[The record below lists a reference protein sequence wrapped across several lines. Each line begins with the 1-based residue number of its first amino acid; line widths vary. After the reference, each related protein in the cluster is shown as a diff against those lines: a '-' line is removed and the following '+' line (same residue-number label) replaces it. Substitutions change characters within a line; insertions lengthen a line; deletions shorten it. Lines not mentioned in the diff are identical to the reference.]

1 MRFRIP
7 QILAVLAAVSGFG
20 VVGYAAANPAVA
32 VCAALD
38 VMPSKRLDDGTLVA
52 SGTLEP
58 NQARVIQRL
67 LLDAKGRIREVF
79 GEPRSKPI
87 VLLFD
92 EATRFG
98 PFRLNEYGS
107 TQFIGSR
114 TCVLIGP
121 KGQNVDIISHELMHA
136 ETADRIGLLAKF
148 TELPT
153 WFDEGLAMQVD
164 FRPEY
169 DIRAGATVDG
179 KSVRELR
186 TARSFFSSGSEN
198 LTKNYALAKSEVASW
213 AKRVGYGSAYA
224 QLERIRQGE
233 SFEDVVGTK

>member
-1 MRFRIP
+1 MGEVVLRFRIP
-7 QILAVLAAVSGFG
+7 RVLAVLAAVCGFG

-32 VCAALD
+32 VCATLD
-38 VMPSKRLDDGTLVA
+38 VMPSTRLDDGTLVA

-58 NQARVIQRL
+58 DQARVIQRL
-67 LLDAKGRIREVF
+67 LSDAKGRIREVF
-79 GEPRSKPI
+79 GEPRSKPL

-92 EATRFG
+92 EETGFG

-121 KGQNVDIISHELMHA
+121 KGQNVDVVSHELMHA
-136 ETADRIGLLAKF
+136 ETADRIGFVAKF

-164 FRPEY
+164 FRPAY
-169 DIRAGATVDG
+169 DIPAEATVDS
-179 KSVRELR
+179 KPVRELR
-186 TARSFFSSGSEN
+186 
-198 LTKNYALAKSEVASW
+198 K
-213 AKRVGYGSAYA
+213 
-224 QLERIRQGE
+224 
-233 SFEDVVGTK
+233 